1 MSSDFDVGSDHK
13 APSETGAETRAETRA
28 ENRAETERTGIYW
41 KPSVWALARSAY
53 VADLDHDPG
62 SPGAFVSWLG
72 RALEQHAARTPAQRV
87 AISKD
92 PQLRDLTG
100 AGVNQSHP
108 LRVRTIELVKEAVIA
123 DRGELGRVVSRSAF
137 AAEAVVAA
145 AQTAR
150 ERLGRPLP
158 PPPARL
164 SNRPP
169 LSRPRRRVPSGSDS
183 APTGAS

>member
-1 MSSDFDVGSDHK
+1 MSSDVDAG
-13 APSETGAETRAETRA
+13 
-28 ENRAETERTGIYW
+28 AETERTGIYW
-41 KPSVWALARSAY
+41 KPSLWALARSAY

-62 SPGAFVSWLG
+62 SPDAFVSWLG

-87 AISKD
+87 EISED
-92 PQLRDLTG
+92 PQLQNVTG
-100 AGVNQSHP
+100 SGVNRSHP
-108 LRVRTIELVKEAVIA
+108 LRVRTIELVEEAVIA

-137 AAEAVVAA
+137 AAESVIAA
-145 AQTAR
+145 ARAAR

-169 LSRPRRRVPSGSDS
+169 RRSRPVS
-183 APTGAS
+183 

>member
-1 MSSDFDVGSDHK
+1 MSGDVDAGSGRQ
-13 APSETGAETRAETRA
+13 APEGHGGEVG
-28 ENRAETERTGIYW
+28 AETERTGIYW
-41 KPSVWALARSAY
+41 RPSLWALARSAY

-62 SPGAFVSWLG
+62 SPDAFVSWLG

-87 AISKD
+87 AISED
-92 PQLRDLTG
+92 PQLQDATG
-100 AGVNQSHP
+100 AGVNRSHP
-108 LRVRTIELVKEAVIA
+108 LRVRTIELVEEAVIA

-145 AQTAR
+145 ARAAR
-150 ERLGRPLP
+150 ERIGRPLP

-169 LSRPRRRVPSGSDS
+169 RRPSRPFS
-183 APTGAS
+183 

>member
-1 MSSDFDVGSDHK
+1 MSSAADAAGGRQTSPEVS
-13 APSETGAETRAETRA
+13 AETGAK
-28 ENRAETERTGIYW
+28 TERTGIYW
-41 KPSVWALARSAY
+41 KPSLWALARSAY

-62 SPGAFVSWLG
+62 SPDAFVAWLG

-87 AISKD
+87 AIAED
-92 PQLRDLTG
+92 PQLQNVTG
-100 AGVNQSHP
+100 TGVNRSHP
-108 LRVRTIELVKEAVIA
+108 LEVRTIELVEEAVIA

-145 AQTAR
+145 AHAAR

-169 LSRPRRRVPSGSDS
+169 RRPTRSVP
-183 APTGAS
+183 